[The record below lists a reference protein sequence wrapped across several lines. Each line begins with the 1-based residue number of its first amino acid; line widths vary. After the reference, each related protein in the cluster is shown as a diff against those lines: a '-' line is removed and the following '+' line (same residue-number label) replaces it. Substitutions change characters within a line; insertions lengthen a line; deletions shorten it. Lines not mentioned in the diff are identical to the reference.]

1 MSGTIPRPGGHVP
14 RRAKPRN
21 RFPSSVAKPAGVPR
35 PKHGTRPSAGPAG
48 VPRPL
53 VAEVSGFTNHGHGDA
68 LLAAVIDRILCLTLS
83 PKERVC
89 HIDLLPTPLQAA
101 FPCP

>member
-21 RFPSSVAKPAGVPR
+21 RFPSSVAKPV
-35 PKHGTRPSAGPAG
+35 G

-68 LLAAVIDRILCLTLS
+68 LLAAVIDSILCLTLS
-83 PKERVC
+83 PKERVG